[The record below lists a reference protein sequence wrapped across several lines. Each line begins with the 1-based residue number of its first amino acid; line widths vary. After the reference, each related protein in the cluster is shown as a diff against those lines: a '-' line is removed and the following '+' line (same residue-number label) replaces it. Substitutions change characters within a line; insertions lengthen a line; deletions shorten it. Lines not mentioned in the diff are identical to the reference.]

1 MESNKSDSDRKLSKS
16 KKRLK
21 KSINRKKINKV
32 KLRTDHDDGRKDQYP
47 KKGKSISFYNL
58 YIDDMII
65 LSTIKIILFP
75 E

>member
-32 KLRTDHDDGRKDQYP
+32 KLMTDHDDGRKDQYP
-47 KKGKSISFYNL
+47 KKGKSIN
-58 YIDDMII
+58 YI
-65 LSTIKIILFP
+65 IKHKVEHDYF
-75 E
+75 